1 MGRNSWEH
9 IYGVCCDAA
18 GHQEWRRMGLRRVA
32 RWARVATPAGRLQLP
47 AVVMSHR
54 CAVIYLSGSVAGTG
68 GRMEGSTPAS
78 GGMVI
83 GVCMSGKEK
92 GRSPGALPPG
102 EE

>member
-1 MGRNSWEH
+1 MEENGIKAGCPLGKGRHPCGTAPTPCGRNESP
-9 IYGVCCDAA
+9 
-18 GHQEWRRMGLRRVA
+18 LR
-32 RWARVATPAGRLQLP
+32 G
-47 AVVMSHR
+47 
-54 CAVIYLSGSVAGTG
+54 YLSGSVAGTG